1 MFVLELCYV
10 FVPLELVLIWLYFLK
25 LTGARDTVNA
35 ELEKLNTSGDECIQT
50 LNKTFQEIHDA
61 VDQRKNELIAKIL
74 ETKENKK
81 AILNEQ
87 LILIEDEKKKVSDQ
101 IFFLKYFIFKL
112 LTNSIVLRLKKYAMA

>member
-1 MFVLELCYV
+1 M
-10 FVPLELVLIWLYFLK
+10 
-25 LTGARDTVNA
+25 NA